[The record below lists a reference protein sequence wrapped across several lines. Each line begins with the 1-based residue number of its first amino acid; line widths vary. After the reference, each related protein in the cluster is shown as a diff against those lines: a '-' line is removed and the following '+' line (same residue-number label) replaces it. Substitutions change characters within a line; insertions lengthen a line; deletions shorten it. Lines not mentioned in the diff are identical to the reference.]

1 MIQAPPDNLFFHDAA
16 SMGCGSCQTRG
27 HDADA
32 MVPPDRRPAHRVW
45 DARRGVTLI
54 EAVLYIAVALGLIV
68 GGLVFYQQ
76 ASRAATYQS
85 VVRGLQVVQ
94 GEVQAMYQVTSW
106 QNSVQTGPMAP
117 ITAALIAMGAVP
129 AEMMTDDGQQIRLTR
144 DSQLLVWHG
153 LVDGEFQTHYQIQAV
168 PEWMCTKMVVASTAT
183 GSAASSGNGTL
194 GDGILFDIASVQV
207 GGVGPE
213 DGFGGSGHIHHFR
226 QVALGQ
232 DETSGDLTPALA
244 AQICRERASFTAS
257 RLVSNIVF
265 ATIPMN

>member
-1 MIQAPPDNLFFHDAA
+1 MIQAPPSNLFFHDAA

-106 QNSVQTGPMAP
+106 QNSVQTGPTR

-153 LVDGEFQTHYQIQAV
+153 LVDGEFQTLYQIQAV

>member
-1 MIQAPPDNLFFHDAA
+1 MIQAPPSNLFFHDAA

-106 QNSVQTGPMAP
+106 QNSVQTGPTR

-153 LVDGEFQTHYQIQAV
+153 LVDGEFQTLYQIQAV

-213 DGFGGSGHIHHFR
+213 DGFGRSGHIHHFR
-226 QVALGQ
+226 QVALEQ
-232 DETSGDLTPALA
+232 NETSGDLTPALA